1 MWHHCIKMEF
11 EKIVNFF
18 DTICDDKDLP
28 SFVTKTWIDFFD
40 QSGGNYNVNKEIR
53 IKASMLKPDLCDFSD
68 AYIVVKRTIT
78 AANPNNAIRNKAV
91 AFKNNAPF
99 INCISKSNGVK
110 IDTAEDSDVVMP
122 ITIYSNTV
130 KIIEKQQVGCR
141 IIIKIN
147 QVILLLL
154 ILNILNVKKLLQETL
169 TILLL
174 VKLVMM
180 QLKLEKM
187 KLEFLFHQNI

>member
-1 MWHHCIKMEF
+1 
-11 EKIVNFF
+11 
-18 DTICDDKDLP
+18 
-28 SFVTKTWIDFFD
+28 
-40 QSGGNYNVNKEIR
+40 
-53 IKASMLKPDLCDFSD
+53 MLKPDLCDFSD
-68 AYIVVKRTIT
+68 AYTVVKGAIT
-78 AANPNNAIRNKAV
+78 VANPNNAIRNKAV

-110 IDTAEDSDVVMP
+110 IDTAEDLDIVMP
-122 ITIYSNTV
+122 IPIYSNTV
-130 KIIEKQQVGCR
+130 QIIEKQQVGCR

-154 ILNILNVKKLLQETL
+154 ILNILNVKQFLQERL

-180 QLKLEKM
+180 QIKLEKM
-187 KLEFLFHQNI
+187 KL

>member
-1 MWHHCIKMEF
+1 MEF
-11 EKIVNFF
+11 QEIVNFL
-18 DTICDDKDLP
+18 DITSDDKDLP
-28 SFVTKTWIDFFD
+28 RFVTKKWIEVYD
-40 QSGGNYNVNKEIR
+40 QSGGNYNVNKEIG
-53 IKASMLKPDLCDFSD
+53 IKTSMLKPDLCDFSD
-68 AYIVVKRTIT
+68 AYIVVKGTIT
-78 AANPNNAIRNKAV
+78 VANPNNAIRNKAV

-110 IDTAEDSDVVMP
+110 IDTAEDLDIVMP
-122 ITIYSNTV
+122 IPIYSNTV
-130 KIIEKQQVGCR
+130 QIIEKQQVGCR

-154 ILNILNVKKLLQETL
+154 ILNILNVKQFLQERL

-180 QLKLEKM
+180 QVKLEKM
-187 KLEFLFHQNI
+187 KLELLFYQNI

>member
-1 MWHHCIKMEF
+1 
-11 EKIVNFF
+11 
-18 DTICDDKDLP
+18 
-28 SFVTKTWIDFFD
+28 
-40 QSGGNYNVNKEIR
+40 
-53 IKASMLKPDLCDFSD
+53 MLRSDLCNFSD
-68 AYIVVKRTIT
+68 AYIVVGGTIT

-130 KIIEKQQVGCR
+130 QIIEKQQVGCR

-180 QLKLEKM
+180 QVKLEKM
-187 KLEFLFHQNI
+187 KLELLFHQNI